1 MSACCPGPW
10 RARDFICLPQ
20 GRGYRLHLGCML
32 AQMRGELNNW
42 VQDTLNTQVIMCPV
56 EPKGNHEH
64 HAQGSQAIMMYLSN
78 LSIHHQDKLDIMGEW
93 RCGPLSTEVI
103 SIKIPNTAKEKKKKS
118 LRQPRGR
125 VH

>member
-64 HAQGSQAIMMYLSN
+64 HAQGSQAIIN
-78 LSIHHQDKLDIMGEW
+78 FHI
-93 RCGPLSTEVI
+93 PLNAPGCICPTSAFTTKT
-103 SIKIPNTAKEKKKKS
+103 S
-118 LRQPRGR
+118 
-125 VH
+125 